1 MKVRR
6 ADYDWSWKR
15 SYLDKPGPGQRQEKT
30 GKVIAII
37 PAKKDA
43 DLLLPHD
50 VKQSHVKYD
59 RHISIHERVLVA
71 VPAGKSGQIT
81 HYYCPRKSVLE
92 AQGN

>member
-1 MKVRR
+1 MELEKKLLGQARPR
-6 ADYDWSWKR
+6 AAARK
-15 SYLDKPGPGQRQEKT
+15 KT

>member
-1 MKVRR
+1 MKLEKKLLGQARPR
-6 ADYDWSWKR
+6 AAARKN
-15 SYLDKPGPGQRQEKT
+15 
-30 GKVIAII
+30 GKGYSNCIS
-37 PAKKDA
+37 KKDT

-50 VKQSHVKYD
+50 VKPSHVKYD

>member
-1 MKVRR
+1 MIGVVKEVTWTSQ
-6 ADYDWSWKR
+6 AEGSAK
-15 SYLDKPGPGQRQEKT
+15 KKT
-30 GKVIAII
+30 GIVIAIVS
-37 PAKKDA
+37 AKKDT

-50 VKQSHVKYD
+50 VKPSHVKYD

-81 HYYCPRKSVLE
+81 HYYCPRKSVIE

>member
-1 MKVRR
+1 MKLEKKLLGQARPR
-6 ADYDWSWKR
+6 AAARKN
-15 SYLDKPGPGQRQEKT
+15 
-30 GKVIAII
+30 GKVHSNCTS
-37 PAKKDA
+37 KKDA

-50 VKQSHVKYD
+50 VKPSHVKYD

-92 AQGN
+92 AQRN

>member
-1 MKVRR
+1 MIGVVKEVTWTSQ
-6 ADYDWSWKR
+6 AQGSGK
-15 SYLDKPGPGQRQEKT
+15 EKT

-37 PAKKDA
+37 PAKIYA
-43 DLLLPHD
+43 DLFLPRD
-50 VKQSHVKYD
+50 VKPSHVKYD

-81 HYYCPRKSVLE
+81 NYYCPRKSVLE

>member
-1 MKVRR
+1 MIEVGKEVTWTSQ
-6 ADYDWSWKR
+6 AQGIGK
-15 SYLDKPGPGQRQEKT
+15 KKT
-30 GKVIAII
+30 GKVIAIV

-50 VKQSHVKYD
+50 VKPSHVKYD

-92 AQGN
+92 AQRN

>member
-1 MKVRR
+1 
-6 ADYDWSWKR
+6 
-15 SYLDKPGPGQRQEKT
+15 LDKPGPGQRQEKT
-30 GKVIAII
+30 GKVIAIVS
-37 PAKKDA
+37 AKKDT

-50 VKQSHVKYD
+50 VKPSHVKYD

>member
-1 MKVRR
+1 MIEVGKEVT
-6 ADYDWSWKR
+6 WISQTQC
-15 SYLDKPGPGQRQEKT
+15 SDKGKT

-50 VKQSHVKYD
+50 VKPSHVKYD
-59 RHISIHERVLVA
+59 SHISIYERVLVA

>member
-1 MKVRR
+1 MIGVGKEVTWTSQ
-6 ADYDWSWKR
+6 AQGSGKKNGKGHSNY
-15 SYLDKPGPGQRQEKT
+15 T
-30 GKVIAII
+30 GE
-37 PAKKDA
+37 KDA